1 MRLVL
6 ALAATALLAAS
17 AAQAAGPGYRV
28 LDRIAGP
35 DGGWDFLRVDP
46 AHNRLLVT
54 RGTSVMAVDLASGTV
69 EAGLAPGKRLH
80 DALPVNGGAELLV
93 TNGASNSAVFA
104 DARTGA
110 PGVAVPTGANP
121 DALVY
126 DPHSRLVLVMD
137 HTGGEVILVDPARH
151 RAVGTIPVGE
161 GGLEAAAADGEG
173 RVFVNVEARNEIA
186 VIDVARR
193 KVVARYAL
201 PGCEGPTGLA
211 YAPRQR
217 WLIAACDGA
226 TAVVEARTGK
236 PVRTLKT
243 GQEADGVAYDAAR
256 ELAFVPGREGS
267 LSIISLKGGRP
278 VLAQVLKTD
287 PGVRTLALDP
297 RTGRVYL
304 PAATFAAA
312 KAGEKPAPVPGSFH
326 VLVVGR

>member
-6 ALAATALLAAS
+6 AFAAAMLAAS
-17 AAQAAGPGYRV
+17 AAQAATPGYRV
-28 LDRIAGP
+28 IERIAGP
-35 DGGWDFLRVDP
+35 DGGWDFLRVDA

-54 RGTSVMAVDLASGTV
+54 RGTSVMAVDLASGKI

-80 DALPVNGGAELLV
+80 DALPVNDGAEMLV
-93 TNGASNSAVFA
+93 TNGGSNTAVFA

-110 PGVAVPTGANP
+110 PGVGVPTGENP

-126 DPHSRLVLVMD
+126 DPKSRLVLVMN
-137 HTGGEVILVDPARH
+137 HTGGDVTLVDAAQH
-151 RAVGTIPVGE
+151 RAVGAIPVGE

-173 RVFVNVEARNEIA
+173 RVFVNVEERNQIA
-186 VIDVARR
+186 VIDVAAR

-201 PGCEGPTGLA
+201 PGCDGPTGLA
-211 YAPRQR
+211 YAPRHR

-226 TAVVEARTGK
+226 TAVVEARSGK

-243 GQEADGVAYDAAR
+243 GKEADGVAYDAAQ

-267 LSIISLKGGRP
+267 LSLISLKGERP
-278 VLAQVLKTD
+278 ELVQVLKTD
-287 PGVRTLALDP
+287 GGVRTLALDP

-304 PAATFAAA
+304 PAADFAAA
-312 KAGEKPAPVPGSFH
+312 KAGEKPAQQPGSFH